1 MKVKGSY
8 GEDVNVRRERR
19 ERGWRMKLIQVKM
32 FVFKLD
38 EVSLESHVL
47 ARDERSK
54 LVTLNTHHHTTTILL
69 NQSSLGFERER
80 KREMWRKEILYFW
93 RGLLTHYLPDDDQS
107 LFSLLSTLHPISFQY
122 LYFLPSHPSCPLL
135 LSSINN
141 EIQLSTMKS
150 NPLNPTTFF
159 FLVSVHFHHFFLR
172 QHYSFKTSDPL
183 LFLPIFSSSCHE
195 WICMKSE
202 TFRKYTNIWLMTN
215 FDVLSSTVPT
225 TYTTCNSF
233 LPWNSVLISTHSP
246 Y

>member
-1 MKVKGSY
+1 
-8 GEDVNVRRERR
+8 
-19 ERGWRMKLIQVKM
+19 MKLIQVKM

-69 NQSSLGFERER
+69 NQSSLGFERE
-80 KREMWRKEILYFW
+80 KERKEILYFW

-122 LYFLPSHPSCPLL
+122 LYFLPSHPSYSLL

-141 EIQLSTMKS
+141 EIQLSTMES
-150 NPLNPTTFF
+150 NPTTFF
-159 FLVSVHFHHFFLR
+159 FLVSVHFHHFFLG

-195 WICMKSE
+195 
-202 TFRKYTNIWLMTN
+202 
-215 FDVLSSTVPT
+215 
-225 TYTTCNSF
+225 
-233 LPWNSVLISTHSP
+233 
-246 Y
+246 